1 MTEYELNDL
10 LIGNNSNLAN
20 LVAIYFSIFVAFL
33 VCVFIVGPKLS
44 KSQSIAITFVY
55 SMFSIFIFYLIIQT
69 LFVNMRLVDDF
80 YNLDNSTIPIGFFVG
95 PGTLILS
102 WLLSVIY
109 MIQVRYKNNEQE
121 SNTVA

>member
-33 VCVFIVGPKLS
+33 VCVYIVGPKLS
-44 KSQSIAITFVY
+44 KSQSTAITIVY

-80 YNLDNSTIPIGFFVG
+80 YNIDNSTIPIGFFVG

-109 MIQVRYKNNEQE
+109 MIQVRYKK
-121 SNTVA
+121 